1 MNYAV
6 IFAGGSGTRMHNPTP
21 KQFLD
26 VLGKPVIIHTIE
38 QFQKHPLI
46 DGISVVCLASRMD
59 ELRSLTEHYGLS
71 KVKYIVPGAQTGQ
84 QSIYEGLRVIYEASR
99 NPHDDIVL
107 INDGVRPFVSQE
119 IITRCIESVKEY
131 GSAVTAA
138 PVPDTIGLVDEET
151 GEIFDIPDRKKCHA
165 LKAPQGFRLSEI
177 VETHHE
183 AMRENMYCFTNSAE
197 LFRHYG
203 HKIYTVIDT
212 GVNFKIT
219 SPEDIEFTRALL
231 PKWLEGE
238 GKL

>member
-6 IFAGGSGTRMHNPTP
+6 IFAGGTGTRMHNPIP
-21 KQFLD
+21 KQFLE
-26 VLGKPVIIHTIE
+26 VQGKPVIIHTIE

-46 DGISVVCLASRMD
+46 DGISVVCLASRID
-59 ELRSLTEHYGLS
+59 ELRSLTVRYGLS
-71 KVKYIVPGAQTGQ
+71 KVKHIVPGAQTGQ
-84 QSIYEGLRVIYEASR
+84 QSIYEGLRVLYEDSQA
-99 NPHDDIVL
+99 PDEDIVL

-119 IITRCIESVKEY
+119 IITRCIECVKVY

-165 LKAPQGFRLSEI
+165 LKAPQGFRLNEI
-177 VETHHE
+177 VSAHHE
-183 AMRENMYCFTNSAE
+183 AMKEDMYCFTNSAE

-203 HKIYTVIDT
+203 HKIYTVIDM

-219 SPEDIEFTRALL
+219 SPEDIECTRALL
-231 PKWLEGE
+231 PKWLEGGE
-238 GKL
+238 ES

>member
-6 IFAGGSGTRMHNPTP
+6 IFAGGTGTRMNNPIP

-38 QFQKHPLI
+38 QFQKHELI
-46 DGISVVCLASRMD
+46 DGISVVCLANRID
-59 ELRSLTEHYGLS
+59 ELRSLTSRYNLS

-84 QSIYEGLRVIYEASR
+84 QSIYEGLRVLYEDSE
-99 NPHDDIVL
+99 NPDEDIVL

-119 IITRCIESVKEY
+119 IITRCIECVKEY

-138 PVPDTIGLVDEET
+138 PVPDTIGLVDDET

-165 LKAPQGFRLSEI
+165 LKAPQAFWLSEI
-177 VETHHE
+177 VATHHE
-183 AMRENMYCFTNSAE
+183 AMKENMYCFTNSAE

-203 HKIYTVIDT
+203 NKVHVVIDN
-212 GVNFKIT
+212 GINFKIT
-219 SPEDIEFTRALL
+219 APVDIELMTILL
-231 PKWLEGE
+231 PQWLKG
-238 GKL
+238 